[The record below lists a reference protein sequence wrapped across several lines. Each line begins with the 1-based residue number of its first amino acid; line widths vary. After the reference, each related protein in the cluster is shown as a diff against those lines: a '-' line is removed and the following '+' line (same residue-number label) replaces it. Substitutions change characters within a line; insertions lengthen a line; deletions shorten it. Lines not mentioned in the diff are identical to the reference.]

1 MTLVI
6 APHYRWFLE
15 WCRQT
20 GTPRQQVRYLTSA
33 RDLLGVTSA
42 DIIIVDGDR
51 CGGGKQ
57 ELIDDAL
64 ALRDLGCAELRW
76 VRAREAAA

>member
-15 WCRQT
+15 WCRKT
-20 GTPRQQVRYLTSA
+20 GTREREVRYVASA
-33 RDLLGVTSA
+33 HNLHGVKDA
-42 DIIIVDGDR
+42 RIIIVDGDR
-51 CGGGKQ
+51 CGPDKQ